1 MKHGGGQYQ
10 QQHQRENAAHQTAR
24 LAIHKPHTSIGSA
37 GHWVRLAGIL
47 SPLIIGEFIADPAKK
62 WRAVRIATIATA
74 LITEGMWSH
83 KIGKEREEAKERAI
97 ECAEQLAGACGA
109 TPGL

>member
-1 MKHGGGQYQ
+1 
-10 QQHQRENAAHQTAR
+10 
-24 LAIHKPHTSIGSA
+24 
-37 GHWVRLAGIL
+37 VRLAGIL

-83 KIGKEREEAKERAI
+83 KIGKEAKERAI
-97 ECAEQLAGACGA
+97 ECAEQLAGACGGGGA
-109 TPGL
+109 AL